1 MNDYRNLREI
11 LSNLADVQ
19 LSLVQKYLE
28 KMDDLEFRSIPTILM
43 TADAKKVIETY
54 GCVTTIARFGN
65 KTTDPVV
72 FYTIYCV
79 FPSIFKIIT

>member
-28 KMDDLEFRSIPTILM
+28 KMDDLEFKSIPTILM

-54 GCVTTIARFGN
+54 GCVTAIGRYNDNLTE
-65 KTTDPVV
+65 PVV
-72 FYTIYCV
+72 FHTIYCV